1 MGYTK
6 IGWQNSPNS
15 STPLTAENLDKMD
28 SGIKKN
34 SDDIEE
40 ANNAFSTFKTGEFE
54 TATTDISNLKEDN
67 TTNKKDISGL
77 KTDVS
82 GAKSSINDLKNE
94 IDKIN
99 PKITELES
107 ATGQL
112 KKDVSK
118 AKEDITNNLATLKQA
133 DKDVLDKIGNKQ
145 NGKVIKAS
153 NTIAQDLKALDD
165 AVGATQSQPSDSV
178 YYEYIGTLM
187 PGTVR
192 ITIPKGKKEILATYT
207 STGPSYAVKSSLI
220 ISVPNKGYYDFW
232 VGGNGQASDHF
243 FRFYNGAD
251 NGNDYVLQNSILTA
265 ADKIDIYVK

>member
-1 MGYTK
+1 MSYTK

-54 TATTDISNLKEDN
+54 TATTDISNLKQDN

-107 ATGQL
+107 VTGQL
-112 KKDVSK
+112 SKDVSK

-153 NTIAQDLKALDD
+153 NTIAQDLKALDTALSNLPTTGGGGGFNSQSLIVKQFTGSYPNLPRGTGYNATINYTVPSGYRFLCVLGTTINNALVSQIRGVSENNIVLLVYNAYQNWD
-165 AVGATQSQPSDSV
+165 ASA
-178 YYEYIGTLM
+178 
-187 PGTVR
+187 GTV
-192 ITIPKGKKEILATYT
+192 
-207 STGPSYAVKSSLI
+207 
-220 ISVPNKGYYDFW
+220 
-232 VGGNGQASDHF
+232 
-243 FRFYNGAD
+243 
-251 NGNDYVLQNSILTA
+251 SINIMFA
-265 ADKIDIYVK
+265 KN

>member
-1 MGYTK
+1 MSYTK
-6 IGWQNSPNS
+6 VGWQNSPNS

-40 ANNAFSTFKTGEFE
+40 ANNTFSTFKTGEFE

-67 TTNKKDISGL
+67 ITNKKDISGL

-82 GAKSSINDLKNE
+82 GAKSSISDLKNK

-112 KKDVSK
+112 NKDVSK
-118 AKEDITNNLATLKQA
+118 AKEDITTLKQA
-133 DKDVLDKIGNKQ
+133 DQNILNKIGTKQ

-153 NTIAQDLKALDD
+153 NTIAQDLQALDT
-165 AVGATQSQPSDSV
+165 AIKNGGAGGGFDIIVKRFTGNHPSLTPHQGASV
-178 YYEYIGTLM
+178 SI
-187 PGTVR
+187 P
-192 ITIPKGKKEILATYT
+192 ITIPSGYRLLTISMPITPEAVVANVRGFSNTSVNLLIVNTYADWTSSANKVSVDVICVKE
-207 STGPSYAVKSSLI
+207 
-220 ISVPNKGYYDFW
+220 
-232 VGGNGQASDHF
+232 
-243 FRFYNGAD
+243 
-251 NGNDYVLQNSILTA
+251 
-265 ADKIDIYVK
+265 

>member
-54 TATTDISNLKEDN
+54 TATTDISNLKQDN

-82 GAKSSINDLKNE
+82 GAKSSINDLKKD

-107 ATGQL
+107 VTGQL
-112 KKDVSK
+112 NKDVSK
-118 AKEDITNNLATLKQA
+118 AKEDITTLKQA
-133 DKDVLDKIGNKQ
+133 DQNIINKIGTKQ

-153 NTIAQDLKALDD
+153 NTIAQDLQALDT
-165 AVGATQSQPSDSV
+165 AIKNGGAGGGGSSTYV
-178 YYEYIGTLM
+178 YLGTLSSSN
-187 PGTVR
+187 PR
-192 ITIPKGKKEILATYT
+192 INITGKSEILAVYT
-207 STGPSYAVKSSLI
+207 SKGKTYNVKDTLVIPLS
-220 ISVPNKGYYDFW
+220 NAGYYDFY
-232 VGGNGQASDHF
+232 VDRTDKNDAHT
-243 FRFYNGAD
+243 FRFYNGTT
-251 NGNDYVLQNSILTA
+251 YVLQNSVLTS
-265 ADKIDIYVK
+265 DDTIDIYAK

>member
-40 ANNAFSTFKTGEFE
+40 TNNAFSTFKTGEFE
-54 TATTDISNLKEDN
+54 TATTDISNLKQDN

-82 GAKSSINDLKNE
+82 GAKSSINDLKKD

-107 ATGQL
+107 VTGQL
-112 KKDVSK
+112 NKDVSK
-118 AKEDITNNLATLKQA
+118 AKEDITTLKQA
-133 DKDVLDKIGNKQ
+133 DQNILNKIGTKQ

-153 NTIAQDLKALDD
+153 NTIAQDLQALDTAIKD
-165 AVGATQSQPSDSV
+165 GGAGGGFDSTSIIVKRFTANHPSLTPHQGTSV
-178 YYEYIGTLM
+178 SI
-187 PGTVR
+187 P
-192 ITIPKGKKEILATYT
+192 ITIPSGYRLLTISTPMTPEAVVANVRGFSNTSVVLLIVNTYADWT
-207 STGPSYAVKSSLI
+207 ASA
-220 ISVPNKGYYDFW
+220 NK
-232 VGGNGQASDHF
+232 V
-243 FRFYNGAD
+243 
-251 NGNDYVLQNSILTA
+251 SI
-265 ADKIDIYVK
+265 DVIYVKE

>member
-1 MGYTK
+1 MSYTK

-54 TATTDISNLKEDN
+54 TATTDISNLKQDN

-82 GAKSSINDLKNE
+82 GAKSSISDLKNK

-112 KKDVSK
+112 NKDVSK
-118 AKEDITNNLATLKQA
+118 AKEDITTLKQA
-133 DKDVLDKIGNKQ
+133 DQNILNKIGTKQ

-153 NTIAQDLKALDD
+153 NTIAQDLQALDT
-165 AVGATQSQPSDSV
+165 AIKNGGAGGGFDIIVKRFTGNHPSLTPHQGASV
-178 YYEYIGTLM
+178 SI
-187 PGTVR
+187 P
-192 ITIPKGKKEILATYT
+192 ITIPSGYRLLTISTPITPEAVVANVRGFSNTSVNLLIVNTYADWTSSANKVSVDVICVKE
-207 STGPSYAVKSSLI
+207 
-220 ISVPNKGYYDFW
+220 
-232 VGGNGQASDHF
+232 
-243 FRFYNGAD
+243 
-251 NGNDYVLQNSILTA
+251 
-265 ADKIDIYVK
+265 

>member
-67 TTNKKDISGL
+67 TINKKDISGL

-82 GAKSSINDLKNE
+82 GAKSSISDLKNE

-107 ATGQL
+107 VTEQL
-112 KKDVSK
+112 NKDVSK
-118 AKEDITNNLATLKQA
+118 AKEDITTLKQA
-133 DKDVLDKIGNKQ
+133 DQNILNKIGTKQ

-153 NTIAQDLKALDD
+153 NTIAQDLQALDT
-165 AVGATQSQPSDSV
+165 AIKNGGAGGGFDSTSIIVKRFTANHPSLTPHQGASV
-178 YYEYIGTLM
+178 YIPITTPSGYKLLTISTPMATEAVIAN
-187 PGTVR
+187 VR
-192 ITIPKGKKEILATYT
+192 GFSNTSINLLIVNTYADWT
-207 STGPSYAVKSSLI
+207 ASA
-220 ISVPNKGYYDFW
+220 NK
-232 VGGNGQASDHF
+232 V
-243 FRFYNGAD
+243 
-251 NGNDYVLQNSILTA
+251 SI
-265 ADKIDIYVK
+265 DVIYVKE

>member
-1 MGYTK
+1 MSYTK
-6 IGWQNSPNS
+6 VGWQNSPNS

-40 ANNAFSTFKTGEFE
+40 ANNTFSTFKTGEFE

-67 TTNKKDISGL
+67 ITNKKDISGL

-82 GAKSSINDLKNE
+82 GAKSSISDLKNK

-112 KKDVSK
+112 NKDVSK
-118 AKEDITNNLATLKQA
+118 AKEDITTLKQA
-133 DKDVLDKIGNKQ
+133 DQNILNKIGTKQ

-153 NTIAQDLKALDD
+153 NTIAQDLQALDT
-165 AVGATQSQPSDSV
+165 AIKNGGAGGGFDIIVKRFTGNHPSLTPHQGASV
-178 YYEYIGTLM
+178 SI
-187 PGTVR
+187 P
-192 ITIPKGKKEILATYT
+192 ITIPSGYRLLTISTPITPEAVVANVRGFSNTSVNLLIVNTYADWTSSANKVSVDVICVKE
-207 STGPSYAVKSSLI
+207 
-220 ISVPNKGYYDFW
+220 
-232 VGGNGQASDHF
+232 
-243 FRFYNGAD
+243 
-251 NGNDYVLQNSILTA
+251 
-265 ADKIDIYVK
+265 